1 MSKYKIFET
10 EQFINDIEKIKGKN
24 QEKLFIK
31 IKEYVYP
38 QLKENPYYGPNIKKL
53 VNWDPETWRY
63 SIRDYRL
70 FYEINENEKIIFII
84 AFETRGNAY

>member
-1 MSKYKIFET
+1 LSKYKIFET